1 MPANLMPSGAE
12 LLRLLPEII
21 LVSAATL
28 LMVLEAVLSRKWQR
42 SFGHIS
48 TAALLAAI
56 AASIQAYDSPG
67 AAFSG
72 MLMVDG
78 FATFFR
84 VLVMAVGILIVL
96 SSYRY
101 LAREGAETGEYHA
114 LLLY

>member
-21 LVSAATL
+21 LICVATL
-28 LMVLEAVLSRKWQR
+28 LMVFEAVLSRRWQ
-42 SFGHIS
+42 SAFGHIS
-48 TAALLAAI
+48 ILALLAAI
-56 AASIQAYDSPG
+56 AASIAAYDSPG

-84 VLVMAVGILIVL
+84 VLAMSVGVLTVL
-96 SSYRY
+96 SSYRF
-101 LAREGAETGEYHA
+101 LS
-114 LLLY
+114 